1 MDAVVDPPWS
11 VDIRVQNPQ
20 QLLWL
25 IAHLCWRLRIGDCG
39 FQIEEGTQPLRTT
52 RCTRDASCFIMQHSS
67 GGVVDFTN
75 YVVSIL
81 ISLVVGLVGFVV
93 AYKLFDWLTPGLN
106 FSDQLNADNRSVA
119 IFLAGLFIG
128 LGLLLGN
135 AIK

>member
-1 MDAVVDPPWS
+1 MRQVYPGALVD
-11 VDIRVQNPQ
+11 
-20 QLLWL
+20 L
-25 IAHLCWRLRIGDCG
+25 
-39 FQIEEGTQPLRTT
+39 
-52 RCTRDASCFIMQHSS
+52 
-67 GGVVDFTN
+67 TN

-81 ISLVVGLVGFVV
+81 ISLVVGLTGFLI
-93 AYKLFDWLTPGLN
+93 AYKVFDWLTPGVN